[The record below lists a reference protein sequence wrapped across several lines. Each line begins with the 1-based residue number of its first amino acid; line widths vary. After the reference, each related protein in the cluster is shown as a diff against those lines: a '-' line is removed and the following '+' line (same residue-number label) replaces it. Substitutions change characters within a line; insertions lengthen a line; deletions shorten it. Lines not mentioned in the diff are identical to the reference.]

1 MAISHLTMPQAT
13 NVKAVRALTL
23 CPTGP
28 DSVHKQVAN
37 MCALNRQRALQINK
51 VEVNRL
57 EKLTK
62 FIEKERKESEVI
74 QSRIMERMTK
84 SLQERKALH
93 RVLVEDYRV
102 DNFITMKKNFNP
114 EDIDT
119 EDRKSLRRFILESRV
134 FNSGFGMKSLR
145 PEVRRKLRQ
154 MDPVRKIRC
163 FKKKLL
169 EHNKA
174 ESNFLINPAIPDYA
188 FYKMLSDRKHWK
200 DYNVP
205 KTKYEDDDGVN
216 SDGLRAGVQDDQ
228 KETVQKDSFPEMHRE
243 EFCDRDTVLERR
255 LSLMDRRNV
264 VDKDVSAAP
273 KVTMSTLGPVYFQ
286 TAVNVNVCKRQ

>member
-1 MAISHLTMPQAT
+1 MPQAT
-13 NVKAVRALTL
+13 NLKAVRALTL

-28 DSVHKQVAN
+28 DSVHKQVAK

-51 VEVNRL
+51 VEVSRL
-57 EKLTK
+57 DKITK
-62 FIEKERKESEVI
+62 FIEKEKKESEAI

-102 DNFITMKKNFNP
+102 DKFITMKKDFNP
-114 EDIDT
+114 MDIDT

-154 MDPVRKIRC
+154 MDPVRKIRR
-163 FKKKLL
+163 FKRTLL

-200 DYNVP
+200 EYNV
-205 KTKYEDDDGVN
+205 TRARHEDDDGLN
-216 SDGLRAGVQDDQ
+216 SDGLSVQDDQ
-228 KETVQKDSFPEMHRE
+228 KEIVQKDSIVETHRE
-243 EFCDRDTVLERR
+243 ESCGRDKVLERR
-255 LSLMDRRNV
+255 VSFMDR
-264 VDKDVSAAP
+264 DVTAAP

-286 TAVNVNVCKRQ
+286 TTVNVNGLKRQ